1 MKSLV
6 RFLFVGLFCEFA
18 FGSLIHLDFEL
29 YLAESRANSST
40 VLNEFRFVAT
50 SLLILLDVALC
61 LIICHLHHG
70 FSHFNS

>member
-29 YLAESRANSST
+29 HLAESRANSST

-50 SLLILLDVALC
+50 SLLIFVALG